1 MGHWETGK
9 KYLLKKER
17 EQETFIIDELGTFV
31 WNLCTGENS
40 VRKIEKILI
49 KEADQSKETVR
60 TSISTFLMR
69 LKDRGYIIFEQK

>member
-9 KYLLKKER
+9 MYLLKKESKK
-17 EQETFIIDELGTFV
+17 ETFIIDELGTFV
-31 WNLCTGENS
+31 WNLCTGQNS

-69 LKDRGYIIFEQK
+69 LKDKGYIIFEQK